1 MNHMSPDKNLINTVK
16 DLEQEAPTAHEAN
29 QMMQEKSDRRKEMLR
44 RDKGYKANEQSS
56 YE

>member
-1 MNHMSPDKNLINTVK
+1 MSPDKNLINTVK
-16 DLEQEAPTAHEAN
+16 DLEQVAPTSHEAN
-29 QMMQEKSDRRKEMLR
+29 QMEQEQMDKRKEMLR

>member
-1 MNHMSPDKNLINTVK
+1 MNPDKNLINTVN
-16 DLEQEAPTAHEAN
+16 DLAQMAPTSHEAN
-29 QMMQEKSDRRKEMLR
+29 QMEQEQMDKRKEMLR

>member
-1 MNHMSPDKNLINTVK
+1 MSPDKNLINTVK
-16 DLEQEAPTAHEAN
+16 DLDNTAPTAHENN
-29 QMMQEKSDRRKEMLR
+29 QVQQEQMDKRKEMLR

>member
-1 MNHMSPDKNLINTVK
+1 MSPDKNLINTVK